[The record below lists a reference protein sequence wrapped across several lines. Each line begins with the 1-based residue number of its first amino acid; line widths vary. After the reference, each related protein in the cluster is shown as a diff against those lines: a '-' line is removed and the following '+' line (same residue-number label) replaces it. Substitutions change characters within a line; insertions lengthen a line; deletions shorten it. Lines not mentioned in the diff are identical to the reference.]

1 MWLVIL
7 MIRLIFCIKYYKLI
21 DNFQGFEASEN
32 ILITPLKLTIAASEA
47 LYHDNC

>member
-1 MWLVIL
+1 

-21 DNFQGFEASEN
+21 DNFQGFKASEN
-32 ILITPLKLTIAASEA
+32 ILITPLKLTIAAAASEA